1 MDIEKYRLHYLILE
15 QQNLSQTARTTN
27 YTQSTLS
34 ARVQKMEQELGA
46 AVFQRTSDRKSTR
59 LNSSH

>member
-34 ARVQKMEQELGA
+34 ARVQKMEQELEIGRA
-46 AVFQRTSDRKSTR
+46 SCRERV
-59 LNSSH
+59 